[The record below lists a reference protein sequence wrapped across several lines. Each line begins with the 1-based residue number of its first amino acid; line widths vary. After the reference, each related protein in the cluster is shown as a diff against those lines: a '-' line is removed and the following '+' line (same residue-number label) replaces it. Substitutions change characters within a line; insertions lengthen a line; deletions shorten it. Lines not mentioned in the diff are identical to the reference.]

1 MLNTDLCLVFDVS
14 GVLRNQHCCTR
25 TDQCGSFLA
34 ARRQCPLYS
43 SGSENKPAEAAVQ
56 EMLGGAYGNNNNEPF
71 YRAFEEAWAKAT
83 EVGYTDLKPLPY
95 TC

>member
-1 MLNTDLCLVFDVS
+1 MLNTDLCLAFDVS

-25 TDQCGSFLA
+25 TDRCGSFLA

-43 SGSENKPAEAAVQ
+43 NSSPNKPAEEAVQ
-56 EMLGGAYGNNNNEPF
+56 EMLGGAYGNSNNEPF

-83 EVGYTDLKPLPY
+83 SVGYTNLRPLPIF
-95 TC
+95 C